1 MCGIAGVFDPRTR
14 RDGDELG
21 ALVGTMIEP
30 LRPRGPDGEG
40 IWVDASVG
48 LAFGHRRLAVLDLS
62 DEGAQPMVSADGRW
76 VITYNGE
83 IYNHADHADELRA
96 RGHRFRGHSDTE
108 VLVESIAAWGLEE
121 TLERIDGMYAFG
133 LWDRRDRRLHLVRD
147 RFGEKPLCWS
157 ALPSGEIVFAS
168 TLAGLRAHP
177 DLVERIDRDALTLYF
192 RHKYVPAPHTIL
204 QGVHKVEPGCV
215 VSFDETGHR
224 SDQRYWDYPSLVAGS
239 APFAGSPQDAV
250 EELSHRLDTA
260 VRRCLVAD
268 VPVGAFLSGG
278 VDSTAVVAAGAR
290 CGTVRT
296 FTIGST
302 DAGFDESAD
311 AEAVAARLGT
321 DHTTFMVGPAE
332 ALAVVP
338 ELGAIY
344 DEPFADSSQIPSRL
358 VAALARQH
366 VTVAVTG
373 DGGDELFGG
382 YNRYTWVPAVWSR
395 CQRLPVVLRRAA
407 ARVLHLAPPGPIDR
421 AASRWAPRGAPRQ
434 PGTKLAKLADVL
446 DAAGPE
452 EMYRRLVTHWPDPE
466 LLVRGGHE
474 PPTWHSEPRQV
485 PEVGGIVR
493 HMMTVDT
500 VTYLPDDILTKVD
513 RAAMSVSLETRVPL
527 LSRSVAE
534 LAASLPVGMLLSEGV
549 SKWPLRQL
557 ARRAVGDP
565 VDRPKAGFG
574 VPLGEWLRGPLRDWA
589 GDLLAKPQL
598 EEYVD
603 LRPVRAAW
611 DRHQAGRGGEEYR
624 LWDVVML
631 SDWMGR

>member
-14 RDGDELG
+14 RDGDELR

-40 IWVDASVG
+40 IWVDPSVG

-62 DEGAQPMVSADGRW
+62 DDGAQPMVSGDGRW
-76 VITYNGE
+76 VMTYNGE
-83 IYNHADHADELRA
+83 IYNHVDLADELRD

-108 VLVESIAAWGLEE
+108 VLIETVATWGLEE
-121 TLERIDGMYAFG
+121 ALERIDGMYAFG
-133 LWDRRDRRLHLVRD
+133 LWDRHARRLHLVRD

-157 ALPSGEIVFAS
+157 ALRSGEIVFAS

-177 DLVERIDRDALTLYF
+177 DLVERLDRDALTLYF

-204 QGVHKVEPGCV
+204 QGVSKVEPGCV
-215 VSFDETGHR
+215 VSFDETGRRSHR
-224 SDQRYWDYPSLVAGS
+224 RYWDYPALVATIEPFRG
-239 APFAGSPQDAV
+239 APEEAV
-250 EELSHRLDTA
+250 EELSGRLDAA
-260 VRRCLVAD
+260 VRRCLIAD

-278 VDSTAVVAAGAR
+278 VDSTAVVAAGTR
-290 CGTVRT
+290 GGTVRT

-302 DAGFDESAD
+302 DAGFDESSD
-311 AEAVAARLGT
+311 AEVVAARLGT
-321 DHTTFMVGPAE
+321 DHTTFMVGPSE

-395 CQRLPVVLRRAA
+395 CRRLPVGVRRAA
-407 ARVLHLAPPGPIDR
+407 ARALHLAPPGPVDR
-421 AASRWAPRGAPRQ
+421 LASRWAPRGTPRQ
-434 PGTKLAKLADVL
+434 PGTKLAKLAGVL
-446 DAAGPE
+446 DAPSPE

-466 LLVRGGHE
+466 GLVRGGHE
-474 PPTWHSEPRQV
+474 PLTWHSQPGQV

-493 HMMTVDT
+493 HMMTVDAI
-500 VTYLPDDILTKVD
+500 TYLPNDILTKVD

-527 LSRSVAE
+527 LSRPVAE
-534 LAASLPVGMLLSEGV
+534 LAASLPVGMLLRDGV

-557 ARRAVGDP
+557 ARSAVGDL

-589 GDLLAKPQL
+589 GDLLANPEL
-598 EEYVD
+598 GELVD
-603 LRPVRAAW
+603 LRLVQAAW